1 MKSKKMIGLTLVTL
15 LAPTFLNAHVAF
27 ADSAEVAQP
36 EEVTTAPVTDTTS
49 AAVAAETPQAT
60 PEVAQTEPTPDT
72 TVTTPSTEETVPP
85 VVEETT
91 PSVEE
96 EVAETTPS
104 AVTPA
109 ENNSSTDASA
119 EVVVPTETEETPTPA
134 PALPIPPVTGE
145 DADSPMIKVA
155 PQKTLEYKSVFNPL
169 EGVFAID
176 GDGTDLT
183 SQIKVVSNTVDTSV
197 PTGEDDAP
205 YEVVYSVTNA
215 AGKTTTATVEVF
227 VAPENVGFLSVSPFS
242 VTVAQGGDYQQ
253 EITENI
259 VVLDPYGNVAP
270 SSDYVLNFVGGIY
283 AGEPGSYQVT
293 VLVYSTKYGT
303 LTEAV
308 VTINVI
314 KGLNLTAS
322 DQTLYVGQTFEPMAN
337 VTATEI
343 RKDGSTVTLGA
354 YDGNTDTGISYTGN
368 VDTTTA
374 GVYPVT
380 YSAKNSAG
388 VIESKT
394 VNITVEKR
402 VPTIIVADQTV
413 YQDQVIDD
421 ATIWSWA
428 TISDPVDSAEDLTKS
443 YTITPISVMRAGS
456 IDTTTVGAAYTVEYT
471 VTNTAGEVATE
482 SITVTVAERVATI
495 NATDQVVG
503 IGDVVD
509 DETILGWATASD
521 VVDGDNLPVTEY
533 TVVGGETIDT
543 SVPGSTY
550 TVIYTYTNSA
560 GNVANKT
567 ITVTVAELPVPT
579 IVAEDRVMYI
589 GDTITEEMV
598 LGWAETTNA
607 EYISFEIIGDGIPY
621 DPATNTLV
629 EAGEYQIKFT
639 AYSGMGTAYEQTAE
653 TTMTLT
659 VKEKENAT
667 VTTPVDN
674 KTNTTTKTVTS
685 GKKPLPATGEK
696 ESSMMAT
703 VLGLTLLA
711 GVYFMKKKREDEFN
725 LF

>member
-36 EEVTTAPVTDTTS
+36 EEVTTAPVPDTT
-49 AAVAAETPQAT
+49 AATAAAETPQAT
-60 PEVAQTEPTPDT
+60 PEVEPTPDT
-72 TVTTPSTEETVPP
+72 TAPSTEETVPP

-91 PSVEE
+91 PSVGDE
-96 EVAETTPS
+96 AEQTTPS
-104 AVTPA
+104 VETPA
-109 ENNSSTDASA
+109 ENNNAADASA
-119 EVVVPTETEETPTPA
+119 EVAVPTETEETPAPA

-155 PQKTLEYKSVFNPL
+155 PQKTVKYNSTFNPL
-169 EGVFAID
+169 EGVFATD
-176 GDGTDLT
+176 ADGTDLT
-183 SQIKVVSNTVDTSV
+183 SQIKVVTNTVNTSV
-197 PTGEDDAP
+197 PTGVDDAP
-205 YEVVYSVTNA
+205 YQVVYSVTNA
-215 AGKTTTATVEVF
+215 AGKTTTATVEVL

-253 EITENI
+253 EITEKI
-259 VVLDPYGNVAP
+259 VVLDSNGNVAP
-270 SSDYVLNFVGGIY
+270 SSDYVLSFVGGIY
-283 AGEPGSYQVT
+283 AGEPGSYQIT
-293 VLVYSTKYGT
+293 VLVYSTKYNT

-322 DQTLYVGQTFEPMAN
+322 DQTLYVGQTFEPMDN
-337 VTATEI
+337 VTATEVK
-343 RKDGSTVTLGA
+343 KDGSTVALGA
-354 YDGNTDTGISYTGN
+354 YDGSSDTGISYTGT

-380 YSAKNSAG
+380 YTAKNSAG

-402 VPTIIVADQTV
+402 VPTIVVADQTV

-428 TISDPVDSAEDLTKS
+428 TISDPVDSAEGLTKS

-456 IDTTTVGAAYTVEYT
+456 IDTTTVGSAYTVEYT
-471 VTNTAGEVATE
+471 VTNTAGEVATK
-482 SITVTVAERVATI
+482 SITVTVAERLATI

-503 IGDVVD
+503 VGDIVD

-543 SVPGSTY
+543 SIPGSTY
-550 TVIYTYTNSA
+550 TVIYSYTNSA
-560 GNVANKT
+560 GNVATKA
-567 ITVTVAELPVPT
+567 ITVTVAELQAPT
-579 IVAEDRVMYI
+579 ITVADRVMYI

-685 GKKPLPATGEK
+685 GEKPLPATGEK

-711 GVYFMKKKREDEFN
+711 SVYFMKKKREDEFN